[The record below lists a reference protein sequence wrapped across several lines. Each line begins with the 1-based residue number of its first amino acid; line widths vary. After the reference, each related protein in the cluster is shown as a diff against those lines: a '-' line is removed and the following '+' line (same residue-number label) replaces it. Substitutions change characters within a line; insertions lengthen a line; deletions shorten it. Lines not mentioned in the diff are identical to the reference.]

1 MMFICGVDE
10 AGRGP
15 IAGPVFAAAVILNP
29 NKVIADLNDSKK
41 LSKKKRDE
49 IYNEI
54 QLKALDISFSMVSS
68 QEIDQINILQA
79 SLLAMQKAILGLKIK
94 PQMTYI
100 DGTFCPKI
108 PGMKMESVIKGDQ
121 LIKEVSAASII
132 AKVERDRYMM
142 KLDYQFPEYQ
152 FCRHMGYPT
161 KLHLELIK
169 KYGVKDF
176 YRKTFKPVS
185 DLIN

>member
-29 NKVIADLNDSKK
+29 HKDIANLDDSKK

-108 PGMKMESVIKGDQ
+108 PGMQ
-121 LIKEVSAASII
+121 
-132 AKVERDRYMM
+132 R
-142 KLDYQFPEYQ
+142 
-152 FCRHMGYPT
+152 
-161 KLHLELIK
+161 
-169 KYGVKDF
+169 
-176 YRKTFKPVS
+176 
-185 DLIN
+185 